1 MIVDL
6 SILNVFL
13 LSQIGPPQI
22 VKPPT
27 DSVLVVGQSV
37 VLTAEI
43 VSVPKAQVTWLFK
56 GQPLKSTATK
66 HPIDAKKDGIHTLTI
81 LKGDV
86 ADEGQYSIVAENV
99 AGKVQADAKVTVCT
113 KPKVDKFADVAVNIG
128 ETARIQCLYSGQPHP
143 TISWFKDGKPLPTD
157 DPRIAIT
164 QETPALSVVT
174 INNTTMDD
182 KGVFSVKLTNATGEV
197 EGKAN
202 LTVKRKFDVLSFDWI
217 ISLYF

>member
-1 MIVDL
+1 MIDHSL
-6 SILNVFL
+6 IVFF
-13 LSQIGPPQI
+13 SRKGPPQI
-22 VKPPT
+22 IKPPA
-27 DSVLVVGQSV
+27 DAVLLVGQSV

-66 HPIDAKKDGIHTLTI
+66 HPIDAKKDGIHSLTI

-86 ADEGQYSIVAENV
+86 ADEGQYTVVAENV
-99 AGKVQADAKVTVCT
+99 AGKVQADARVTVCT

-128 ETARIQCLYSGQPHP
+128 ENARIQCLYSGQPHP
-143 TISWFKDGKPLPTD
+143 TISWFKDGKAISTD
-157 DPRIAIT
+157 DQRITIT

-182 KGVFSVKLTNATGEV
+182 KGVYSVKLTNAAGEV
-197 EGKAN
+197 DGKAS
-202 LTVKRKFDVLSFDWI
+202 LTVKRTFHIILSI
-217 ISLYF
+217 